1 MEWVG
6 DNLWLAWMALALGLG
21 VGAVV
26 IALGTVTFATMGLLL
41 GGTLR
46 AEIVLALANIAWFV
60 MLGVGALFGGLSA
73 ALGASLTI
81 QIVVA
86 AVTSMLLVWVV
97 RPAVKRQFLTPEAS
111 TTIGS
116 AALTG
121 RRAHVLEKVTDRDG
135 RVRLAGETWS
145 ARVRPGAAACEPGQE
160 VRVLEI
166 DGATAIITDEPLPDT
181 PAP

>member
-6 DNLWLAWMALALGLG
+6 DNLWLAWMALALVL
-21 VGAVV
+21 VAVE
-26 IALGTVTFATMGLLL
+26 AATVDL
-41 GGTLR
+41 
-46 AEIVLALANIAWFV
+46 VFV